1 MIQIIDKRLLEN
13 ICQKKE
19 NNHAVIEFVRPT
31 TGASEGMSFPLRSFP
46 VLS

>member
-1 MIQIIDKRLLEN
+1 MS
-13 ICQKKE
+13 KKE